1 MRKESEKEPPLVL
14 ERRIRILQLLAE
26 EPHTARELADAVGL
40 TDPGGEES
48 GSEPKHRVDDGDEGT
63 EGARGTADKRGRRG
77 TNNKRKAH
85 IPTWRHTLYEDT
97 EVLRSIGFDVR
108 FNVFSRKY
116 EWRNTP
122 APFYLYLS
130 DSQLLALTR
139 VWRTFE
145 ESKMPFA
152 DGIRDLVNA
161 IISRLPAG
169 TAEQVERAKAKPD
182 LVIQLHEVSDYT
194 NLDPDLLTQIRGAL
208 RRGYQLELKYRSP
221 QHDKAVTHLVA
232 LLPESPL
239 VYKRGHVYLPAH
251 KQGKPNIT
259 YFRLDRI
266 VAGSVMTRPIPAEA
280 GNVPSVKIR
289 YWLDAELVRGG
300 SAALFPGAQIDM
312 QPDGSAM
319 VTAHTTDLWEAR
331 LMLLSYGAGCKVL
344 EPPQLVKDVQAEVLK
359 MARHY
364 GVNLSDGGTLER
376 NMTEQQR
383 SRSEG

>member
-1 MRKESEKEPPLVL
+1 MRKESQKEPPLVL
-14 ERRIRILQLLAE
+14 ERRIRILQLLVE
-26 EPHTARELADAVGL
+26 EPRTARELADALGL
-40 TDPGGEES
+40 IDVSEGEIGS
-48 GSEPKHRVDDGDEGT
+48 GPEPRRGDGDEGI
-63 EGARGTADKRGRRG
+63 EGAWDTADGRGRRG

-85 IPTWRHTLYEDT
+85 IPAWRHTLYEDT
-97 EVLRSIGFDVR
+97 EVLRSMGFDVR
-108 FNVFSRKY
+108 FNFFSRKY
-116 EWRNTP
+116 EWRNAP
-122 APFYLYLS
+122 APFYLHLS
-130 DSQLLALTR
+130 DSQLLALIR

-221 QHDKAVTHLVA
+221 QHDKAVTHLVT

-259 YFRLDRI
+259 YFRLDRM
-266 VAGSVMTRPIPAEA
+266 VPGSVKTRPIPAEE
-280 GNVPSVKIR
+280 GNVPSVKVC

-300 SAALFPGAQIDM
+300 SATLFPGAQVDM
-312 QPDGSAM
+312 QPDGSAV
-319 VTAHTTDLWEAR
+319 VTAYTTDLWEAR

-344 EPPQLVKDVQAEVLK
+344 EPYQLVKDVQAEVLK

-364 GVNLSDGGTLER
+364 GVNISEGGTLER